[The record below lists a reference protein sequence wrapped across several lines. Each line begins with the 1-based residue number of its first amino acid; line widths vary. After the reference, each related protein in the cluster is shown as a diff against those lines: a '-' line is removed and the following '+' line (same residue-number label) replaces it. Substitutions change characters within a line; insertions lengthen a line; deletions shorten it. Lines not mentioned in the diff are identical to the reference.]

1 MKKQTFTIAILLFIL
16 LTSFTVEKDTNIT
29 EANYLKEDSLLW
41 HDYEENGN
49 AIYRLIKEHPEK
61 NDSLRNMLSQLYSKA
76 DIKNVE
82 LALKYFTV
90 PSSLQRVY
98 MLRDMIGKKTLKNIL
113 NALPDTLQNT
123 SYANYICNYIEKP
136 QLTEGDQ
143 YVRFETQ
150 TASGEKF
157 DWKSMENKNLI
168 LLYDGL
174 SCMGKSGRDYLKE
187 LLDKTDRKD
196 LEIVD
201 SVAPPILS
209 I

>member
-16 LTSFTVEKDTNIT
+16 ITSFTVEKDTNIT

>member
-82 LALKYFTV
+82 FALKYFTV
-90 PSSLQRVY
+90 PSGLQRVY
-98 MLRDMIGKKTLKNIL
+98 MLRDMIGKKTLK
-113 NALPDTLQNT
+113 TH
-123 SYANYICNYIEKP
+123 
-136 QLTEGDQ
+136 
-143 YVRFETQ
+143 
-150 TASGEKF
+150 
-157 DWKSMENKNLI
+157 
-168 LLYDGL
+168 
-174 SCMGKSGRDYLKE
+174 
-187 LLDKTDRKD
+187 
-196 LEIVD
+196 
-201 SVAPPILS
+201 
-209 I
+209 

>member
-82 LALKYFTV
+82 LVLKYFTV
-90 PSSLQRVY
+90 PSGLQRVY

-150 TASGEKF
+150 TA
-157 DWKSMENKNLI
+157 
-168 LLYDGL
+168 
-174 SCMGKSGRDYLKE
+174 
-187 LLDKTDRKD
+187 
-196 LEIVD
+196 
-201 SVAPPILS
+201 
-209 I
+209 